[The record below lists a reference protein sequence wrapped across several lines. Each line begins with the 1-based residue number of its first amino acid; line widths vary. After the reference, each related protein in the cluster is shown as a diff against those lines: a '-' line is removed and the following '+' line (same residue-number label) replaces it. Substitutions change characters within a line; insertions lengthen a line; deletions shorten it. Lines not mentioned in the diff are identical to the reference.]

1 MSIRNK
7 VGKSNVVPEMS
18 KYDFIAMEVPK
29 NDQKHNGDYQ
39 RSRRRAGRR
48 DGRRFY
54 RRADDEEF
62 QTDEEESR
70 QGNACCRR
78 SV

>member
-1 MSIRNK
+1 MTRNTMGIIK
-7 VGKSNVVPEMS
+7 GVGGGL
-18 KYDFIAMEVPK
+18 A
-29 NDQKHNGDYQ
+29 
-39 RSRRRAGRR
+39 AR

-54 RRADDEEF
+54 WRADDEEF